1 LFFQNDDLPSEEEEG
16 SDVSPPPT
24 KQSRQDLSQKKVR
37 EEVEK
42 AGPDQPVDLASY
54 YSVHGVDLQTLSEL
68 TGSVMQE
75 EEDEIGTSRSKRT
88 CVRVREEISKLQE
101 MLDTGG
107 GAVKAGI
114 KGQSVRGR
122 GGTSTRGLSGM
133 YNIQGAAQR
142 SRTTRTLSTSQR
154 KRSRKQ
160 SEEGLIFVSDL
171 TTLRN

>member
-1 LFFQNDDLPSEEEEG
+1 M
-16 SDVSPPPT
+16 
-24 KQSRQDLSQKKVR
+24 SQKKPR
-37 EEVEK
+37 EEIEK

-68 TGSVMQE
+68 TGSVIQE
-75 EEDEIGTSRSKRT
+75 EEDDIGTSRSKRT

-107 GAVKAGI
+107 GPVKPGI
-114 KGQSVRGR
+114 KGQSTRGR

-133 YNIQGAAQR
+133 YNIQAAAQR
-142 SRTTRTLSTSQR
+142 SRNTRTLSTSQR

-160 SEEGLIFVSDL
+160 SEEGLIHVLLLGGDSQMQSNYFDSCSA
-171 TTLRN
+171 TKF